1 MALSFWSVTAVT
13 LTCPLEDR
21 WEEMIEQQGCVLT
34 HTHTSDPEDART
46 SALLW
51 SHLLSQQ
58 ESDIG
63 QCALGC
69 TFIETHHHTGHLL
82 FSNQQRKLYWS
93 QFTPGKPQVVIH
105 GGNKPSVRNNAP
117 QRGVE
122 GWNHTNSLNIKN
134 GIYSVSNSS
143 KARLEPAASIS
154 IQGSSYE
161 NTAYSFF
168 TRQEWRVLP
177 GPWRWTAV
185 QCRAVQDYLH

>member
-1 MALSFWSVTAVT
+1 MRRD
-13 LTCPLEDR
+13 DR
-21 WEEMIEQQGCVLT
+21 AARLCLNA
-34 HTHTSDPEDART
+34 HTHLIQKMLAPPRYCDLIYFHSKTQIYPE
-46 SALLW
+46 
-51 SHLLSQQ
+51 
-58 ESDIG
+58 G

-82 FSNQQRKLYWS
+82 LSNQQRKLYWS

-105 GGNKPSVRNNAP
+105 GGNKPSVRNNAL

-134 GIYSVSNSS
+134 RIYSVSNSS

-168 TRQEWRVLP
+168 TRQE
-177 GPWRWTAV
+177 
-185 QCRAVQDYLH
+185 